1 MAVTDAELARALVE
15 LIAAIDRRV
24 PRAHGAAERSIA
36 REAKALRERASR
48 RLAQLVEDGVCTPP
62 AARPG

>member
-15 LIAAIDRRV
+15 LIAALDRRL
-24 PRAHGAAERSIA
+24 PRVDDAAEPSIA

-48 RLAQLVEDGVCTPP
+48 RLAQLVEGGVCTPP
-62 AARPG
+62 AARPD